1 MRKRFY
7 ILFVARDAEGQL
19 RKIPIPIHYLYV
31 FMVGALIGM
40 FTITGMAGSYT
51 RMLMK
56 VTRFNQLRTEKEA
69 LKSRYTELEQV
80 SKEKDIQVASLGSVA
95 NEVSV
100 LYGLKPDS
108 KIIIEA
114 TNANDSQKFTDSLN
128 RLYALRDTA
137 MTGVATAGISNG
149 FTRQATLT
157 DWVRAAD
164 APQFWPVTGPITGP
178 FGERS
183 DPFNG
188 EGAFHAGIDISS
200 TYGQQVLAP
209 ADGDVTFADFFN
221 GYGRM
226 IAIDHGHGVTTRY
239 GHLSGFTVVEGQHVQ
254 RGQVIG
260 YVGMSGRSTGPH
272 LHYEVRINDT
282 PVNPSKYLRKLAP
295 RQDVFGGT

>member
-1 MRKRFY
+1 LRKRFY

-56 VTRFNQLRTEKEA
+56 VTSFNQLRTEKEA
-69 LKSRYTELEQV
+69 LKSRYTQLEQV

-100 LYGLKPDS
+100 LYGLKPDA
-108 KIIIEA
+108 KII
-114 TNANDSQKFTDSLN
+114 TDPKDANNPEKFTESLN
-128 RLYALRDTA
+128 RLHALRETA

-149 FTRQATLT
+149 FTRQASLT

-188 EGAFHAGIDISS
+188 EGAFHAGVDISS
-200 TYGQQVLAP
+200 SFGQAVLAP
-209 ADGDVTFADFFN
+209 ADGEVTFADMFN

-226 IAIDHGHGVTTRY
+226 ITIDHGHGVTTRY
-239 GHLSGFTVVEGQHVQ
+239 GHLSGFTVMEGQHVQ

-272 LHYEVRINDT
+272 LHYEVRINET
-282 PVNPSKYLRKLAP
+282 PVNPTKYLRKLAP

>member
-1 MRKRFY
+1 M
-7 ILFVARDAEGQL
+7 ARDAEGQL

-31 FMVGALIGM
+31 FMIGALIGM

-51 RMLMK
+51 RMLVK
-56 VTRFNQLRTEKEA
+56 VTHFNQLRSEKEA
-69 LKSRYTELEQV
+69 LKSRYNQLEQV

-100 LYGLKPDS
+100 LYGLKPDAKLIAQPS
-108 KIIIEA
+108 DA
-114 TNANDSQKFTDSLN
+114 SNPAKFTASLD
-128 RLYALRDTA
+128 RLYALRETA
-137 MTGVATAGISNG
+137 MTGIATAGITSGLNHE
-149 FTRQATLT
+149 ASLS
-157 DWVRAAD
+157 DWVKAAD

-188 EGAFHAGIDISS
+188 EGAFHAGVDISS
-200 TYGQQVLAP
+200 SYGQEVLAP
-209 ADGDVTFADFFN
+209 ADGDVTFADVFS

-226 IAIDHGHGVTTRY
+226 ITLDHGHGLTTRY
-239 GHLSGFTVVEGQHVQ
+239 GHLSGVVVVSGQHVQ

-260 YVGMSGRSTGPH
+260 YVGMTGRSTGPH

-282 PVNPSKYLRKLAP
+282 PVNPTKYLRKLAP
-295 RQDVFGGT
+295 RQDIFGGT

>member
-51 RMLMK
+51 RMLLK
-56 VTRFNQLRTEKEA
+56 VTRFNQLRSEKEA
-69 LKSRYTELEQV
+69 LKSRYNQLEQV

-108 KIIIEA
+108 KIMTSVKDADNPE
-114 TNANDSQKFTDSLN
+114 KFAASLN
-128 RLYALRDTA
+128 KLYALRDTA
-137 MTGVATAGISNG
+137 LTGVATAGISNG
-149 FTRQATLT
+149 FSRQASLT

-178 FGERS
+178 FGERT

-188 EGAFHAGIDISS
+188 EGAFHAGVDISS
-200 TYGQQVLAP
+200 TYGQPVLAP
-209 ADGDVTFADFFN
+209 ADGDVTFADFYN
-221 GYGRM
+221 GYGRL
-226 IAIDHGHGVTTRY
+226 IEIDHGHGVSTRY
-239 GHLSGFTVVEGQHVQ
+239 GHLSGFTVIEGQHVQ

-260 YVGMSGRSTGPH
+260 YVGMSGRTTGPH

-282 PVNPSKYLRKLAP
+282 PVNPLKYLRKLAP
-295 RQDVFGGT
+295 RDNVFAGT

>member
-1 MRKRFY
+1 
-7 ILFVARDAEGQL
+7 
-19 RKIPIPIHYLYV
+19 
-31 FMVGALIGM
+31 MVGALIGM

-69 LKSRYTELEQV
+69 LKSRYTQLEQV

-100 LYGLKPDS
+100 LYGLKRDA
-108 KIIIEA
+108 KLMGDA
-114 TNANDSQKFTDSLN
+114 QDANNPEKFTASLN
-128 RLYALRDTA
+128 RLSALRDTA
-137 MTGVATAGISNG
+137 MTGVAAAGISDG
-149 FTRQATLT
+149 FTRQASLT

-164 APQFWPVTGPITGP
+164 APQYWPVTGPITGP

-188 EGAFHAGIDISS
+188 EGAFHAGVDISS

-226 IAIDHGHGVTTRY
+226 ITIDHGHGVTTRY

-282 PVNPSKYLRKLAP
+282 PVNPTKYLRKLAP

>member
-1 MRKRFY
+1 
-7 ILFVARDAEGQL
+7 
-19 RKIPIPIHYLYV
+19 
-31 FMVGALIGM
+31 
-40 FTITGMAGSYT
+40 
-51 RMLMK
+51 
-56 VTRFNQLRTEKEA
+56 
-69 LKSRYTELEQV
+69 LEQV

-95 NEVSV
+95 NEVSM
-100 LYGLKPDS
+100 LYGLKPDA
-108 KIIIEA
+108 KIMVDEKD
-114 TNANDSQKFTDSLN
+114 ANNPAKFTESLN
-128 RLYALRDTA
+128 RLSALRETA
-137 MTGVATAGISNG
+137 MTGVATAGISND
-149 FTRQATLT
+149 FTHQASLS

-188 EGAFHAGIDISS
+188 EGAFHAGVDISS
-200 TYGQQVLAP
+200 TFGQQVLAP
-209 ADGDVTFADFFN
+209 ADGEVTFADTFN

-226 IAIDHGHGVTTRY
+226 ITIDHGHGLTTRY
-239 GHLSGFTVVEGQHVQ
+239 GHLSGFTVIGGQHVQ

-282 PVNPSKYLRKLAP
+282 PVNPTKYLRKLAP

>member
-1 MRKRFY
+1 M
-7 ILFVARDAEGQL
+7 ARDAEGQL

-56 VTRFNQLRTEKEA
+56 VTRLNQLRTEKEA
-69 LKSRYTELEQV
+69 LKSSYTKLEQV

-100 LYGLKPDS
+100 LYGLKPDAKLMAS
-108 KIIIEA
+108 AKD
-114 TNANDSQKFTDSLN
+114 ANNPDKFSESLN

-149 FTRQATLT
+149 FTRQASLT

-164 APQFWPVTGPITGP
+164 APQLWPVTGPITGP

-200 TYGQQVLAP
+200 TYGQEVLAP
-209 ADGDVTFADFFN
+209 ADGEVTFADFYN

-226 IAIDHGHGVTTRY
+226 ITVDHGHGVSTRY
-239 GHLSGFTVVEGQHVQ
+239 GHLSGFAVVEGQHVQ
-254 RGQVIG
+254 QGQVLG

-282 PVNPSKYLRKLAP
+282 PVNPTKYLRKLAP
-295 RQDVFGGT
+295 RDNVFAAN

>member
-19 RKIPIPIHYLYV
+19 RKIPIPVHYLYV
-31 FMVGALIGM
+31 FMIGALIGM

-51 RMLMK
+51 RMLLK
-56 VTRFNQLRTEKEA
+56 VTRFNQLRSEKEA
-69 LKSRYTELEQV
+69 LKSRYTQLEQV

-108 KIIIEA
+108 KLIAQPEDA
-114 TNANDSQKFTDSLN
+114 SNPEKFTASLN

-149 FTRQATLT
+149 FSHQASLT

-178 FGERS
+178 FGERA

-188 EGAFHAGIDISS
+188 EGAFHAGVDISS
-200 TYGQQVLAP
+200 TYGQEVLAP
-209 ADGDVTFADFFN
+209 ADGDVTFADFFS

-226 IAIDHGHGVTTRY
+226 ITLDHGHGVTTRY
-239 GHLSGFTVVEGQHVQ
+239 GHLSGVAVIAGQHVQ

-260 YVGMSGRSTGPH
+260 YVGMTGRSTGPH

-282 PVNPSKYLRKLAP
+282 PVNPTKYLRKLAP

>member
-1 MRKRFY
+1 LRKRFY

-69 LKSRYTELEQV
+69 LKSRYTQLEQV

-100 LYGLKPDS
+100 LYGLKPDA
-108 KIIIEA
+108 KLI
-114 TNANDSQKFTDSLN
+114 TDPNNANSPAKFTESLN
-128 RLYALRDTA
+128 RLYALRETA

-149 FTRQATLT
+149 FSRQATLS

-164 APQFWPVTGPITGP
+164 APQLWPVTGPITGP

-188 EGAFHAGIDISS
+188 EGAFHAGVDISS
-200 TYGQQVLAP
+200 TFGQQIFAP
-209 ADGDVTFADFFN
+209 ADGDVTFADFFS

-226 IAIDHGHGVTTRY
+226 ITIDHGHGLTTRY

-282 PVNPSKYLRKLAP
+282 PVNPTKYLRKVAP

>member
-1 MRKRFY
+1 
-7 ILFVARDAEGQL
+7 
-19 RKIPIPIHYLYV
+19 
-31 FMVGALIGM
+31 
-40 FTITGMAGSYT
+40 
-51 RMLMK
+51 
-56 VTRFNQLRTEKEA
+56 
-69 LKSRYTELEQV
+69 
-80 SKEKDIQVASLGSVA
+80 
-95 NEVSV
+95 
-100 LYGLKPDS
+100 
-108 KIIIEA
+108 
-114 TNANDSQKFTDSLN
+114 
-128 RLYALRDTA
+128 

-149 FTRQATLT
+149 FTHQASLT

-188 EGAFHAGIDISS
+188 EGAFHAGVDISS
-200 TYGQQVLAP
+200 TFGQEILAP
-209 ADGDVTFADFFN
+209 ADGDVTFADTFS

-226 IAIDHGHGVTTRY
+226 ISIDHGHGLTTRY
-239 GHLSGFTVVEGQHVQ
+239 GHLSGFTVIEGQHVQ

-282 PVNPSKYLRKLAP
+282 PVNPTKYLRKLAP

>member
-1 MRKRFY
+1 LRKRFY

-56 VTRFNQLRTEKEA
+56 VTRLNQLRTEKEA
-69 LKSRYTELEQV
+69 LKSSYTKLEQV

-100 LYGLKPDS
+100 LYGLKPDAKLMAS
-108 KIIIEA
+108 AKD
-114 TNANDSQKFTDSLN
+114 ANNPDKFSESLN

-149 FTRQATLT
+149 FTRQASLT

-164 APQFWPVTGPITGP
+164 APQLWPVTGPITGP

-200 TYGQQVLAP
+200 TYGQEVLAP
-209 ADGDVTFADFFN
+209 ADGEVTFADFYN

-226 IAIDHGHGVTTRY
+226 ITVDHGHGVSTRY
-239 GHLSGFTVVEGQHVQ
+239 GHLSGFAVVEGQHVQ
-254 RGQVIG
+254 QGQVLG

-282 PVNPSKYLRKLAP
+282 PVNPTKYLRKLAP
-295 RQDVFGGT
+295 RDNVFAAN

>member
-56 VTRFNQLRTEKEA
+56 VTRFNQLRSEKEA
-69 LKSRYTELEQV
+69 LKSQYSQLEQ
-80 SKEKDIQVASLGSVA
+80 SNQEKEIQVASLGSVA

-100 LYGLKPDS
+100 LYGLKPDG
-108 KIIIEA
+108 KLIA
-114 TNANDSQKFTDSLN
+114 TTKDADSPVKFTESLN
-128 RLYALRDTA
+128 RLYALRDSA
-137 MTGVATAGISNG
+137 MTGVATAGIGNSYSH
-149 FTRQATLT
+149 AVSLT

-164 APQFWPVTGPITGP
+164 APQYWPVTGPITGP

-188 EGAFHAGIDISS
+188 EGAFHPGIDISS
-200 TYGQQVLAP
+200 TFGQPVLAP
-209 ADGDVTFADFFN
+209 ADGDVTFADFYS

-226 IAIDHGHGVTTRY
+226 ISLDHGHGIVTRY
-239 GHLSGFTVVEGQHVQ
+239 GHLSGFTVIEGQHVQ

-260 YVGMSGRSTGPH
+260 YVGMSGRTTGPH

-282 PVNPSKYLRKLAP
+282 PVNPKKYLRKLSP
-295 RQDVFGGT
+295 RDDVFGGS

>member
-1 MRKRFY
+1 M
-7 ILFVARDAEGQL
+7 ARDAEGQL
-19 RKIPIPIHYLYV
+19 RKIPIPVHYLYV
-31 FMVGALIGM
+31 FMIGALIGM

-51 RMLMK
+51 RMLLK
-56 VTRFNQLRTEKEA
+56 VTRFNQLRSEKEA
-69 LKSRYTELEQV
+69 LKSRYTQLEQV

-100 LYGLKPDS
+100 LYGLKPDA
-108 KIIIEA
+108 KLIAEPRD
-114 TNANDSQKFTDSLN
+114 ANDPEKFTASLN

-137 MTGVATAGISNG
+137 MTGVATAGITNG
-149 FTRQATLT
+149 FSHQASLS

-164 APQFWPVTGPITGP
+164 APQFWPVAGPITGP

-200 TYGQQVLAP
+200 TFGQEVLAP
-209 ADGDVTFADFFN
+209 ADGDVTFADFFS

-226 IAIDHGHGVTTRY
+226 IALDHGHGVTTRY
-239 GHLSGFTVVEGQHVQ
+239 GHLSGFAVVSGQHVQ

-260 YVGMSGRSTGPH
+260 YVGMTGRSTGPH

-282 PVNPSKYLRKLAP
+282 PVNPTKYLRKLAP
-295 RQDVFGGT
+295 RQDIFGGT